1 TGWCNADSS
10 DEIVVGRLVAPV
22 ACAGVLEGED
32 GGSDRWANLCP
43 ELSALK
49 EKLPF
54 RLPKLYSVRK
64 LGEFLL
70 PIIGSLA
77 MEAEFSHGGSE
88 RQTFGHEVDHLTT
101 HRVAIAARTP
111 AFTRLLVA
119 HAVLSSVAIAA
130 VPFRLLRVL
139 AV

>member
-1 TGWCNADSS
+1 SNFGGRLMRAVVVIKRGERHKLDTGWCHAAVAGEMVDLL
-10 DEIVVGRLVAPV
+10 LVAPV

-32 GGSDRWANLCP
+32 GGSDHRANLCP
-43 ELSALK
+43 EQSALK

-88 RQTFGHEVDHLTT
+88 RQTFGHEV
-101 HRVAIAARTP
+101 
-111 AFTRLLVA
+111 
-119 HAVLSSVAIAA
+119 
-130 VPFRLLRVL
+130 
-139 AV
+139 